1 MCPASHGRKVKV
13 SECAGAPRVP
23 QHWKAEHSYLDI
35 LVQGW
40 RLEDLH
46 RSGYVYVHW
55 SEEQYDMSICAC
67 YPPALLF
74 PDYFQGALRTPHWKT
89 RRKWRQGKC
98 HCRQTALSEVLKP
111 DALRWRPASFA
122 ELASRCSA
130 SASSEQWVGNP
141 AASWRVGTGSRQ
153 IRHSTALWPVS
164 IGPSS

>member
-67 YPPALLF
+67 YPPALLISGLLSRRF
-74 PDYFQGALRTPHWKT
+74 AYTPLEDKAKVEAGKMPLSTNGTIRSAETGCPEVETSKLRLA
-89 RRKWRQGKC
+89 RFSVLSKC
-98 HCRQTALSEVLKP
+98 
-111 DALRWRPASFA
+111 
-122 ELASRCSA
+122 
-130 SASSEQWVGNP
+130 
-141 AASWRVGTGSRQ
+141 
-153 IRHSTALWPVS
+153 
-164 IGPSS
+164 